1 MAGFRIPGVLQ
12 RAVGLCGR
20 VARARCRPAPAAH
33 PRDSSGSRGLG
44 PSRDPDARLAGWR
57 RLARAG
63 AAALLLA
70 GVAAAHADVV
80 ATRIWPARD
89 YTRVTFESRS
99 ELKYT
104 LFAIKEP
111 ERLVLDLD
119 GVDAGPVLNE
129 LQNKVAAGDPYI
141 ASLRIALNRPGVT
154 RVVLVLKAEVKPQV
168 FTLKPIADYGHRLVL
183 DLYPV
188 VPPDAL
194 AALIELD
201 GKIGGGA
208 PEPAAPAKGGK
219 PKVARLAT
227 IVIDAGHGGEDPG
240 ARGRRGSR
248 EKDITLMIARRL
260 KGLVDAEAGM
270 RAVLTR
276 DGDFY
281 LPLNTRVEK
290 ARRVRAD
297 LFVSVHADAFVR
309 PHARGSSVFTLSQR
323 PTSEAARWLAKQEN
337 DADLV
342 GGVNL
347 DGKDRFLAQTLLDL
361 SQTATSDHSLK
372 LGGAV
377 LAELGHIN
385 TLHKARVEQAGFAVL
400 KAPDVPSIL
409 VETAFISN
417 PEEEKRL
424 NDQAYQDKLAGAI
437 LAGIKRYFAKN
448 PPRPQG
454 PLAMQ

>member
-20 VARARCRPAPAAH
+20 VAGARWRPAPVAH
-33 PRDSSGSRGLG
+33 PRDFSGDRGLG

-57 RLARAG
+57 RLACAS
-63 AAALLLA
+63 AAALLFA
-70 GVAAAHADVV
+70 GIAAAHADVV

-104 LFAIKEP
+104 LFTIKEP

-141 ASLRIALNRPGVT
+141 ASLRVALNRPGVT

-188 VPPDAL
+188 VPPDPL

-201 GKIGGGA
+201 GKIAGA
-208 PEPAAPAKGGK
+208 PETAPAAKGAK

-260 KGLVDAEAGM
+260 KGLVDAEPEM

-347 DGKDRFLAQTLLDL
+347 DRKDRFLAQTLLDL

-424 NDQAYQDKLAGAI
+424 NDQAYQDKLARAI
-437 LAGIKRYFAKN
+437 HAGIKRYFDKH

-454 PLAMQ
+454 PLAMK

>member
-1 MAGFRIPGVLQ
+1 
-12 RAVGLCGR
+12 
-20 VARARCRPAPAAH
+20 
-33 PRDSSGSRGLG
+33 
-44 PSRDPDARLAGWR
+44 
-57 RLARAG
+57 
-63 AAALLLA
+63 
-70 GVAAAHADVV
+70 
-80 ATRIWPARD
+80 
-89 YTRVTFESRS
+89 
-99 ELKYT
+99 LKYT
-104 LFAIKEP
+104 LFAIKDP
-111 ERLVLDLD
+111 GRLVLDLD

-141 ASLRIALNRPGVT
+141 ASLRVARNRPGVT
-154 RVVLVLKAEVKPQV
+154 RVVLDLKAEVKPQV

-183 DLYPV
+183 DLYPLV
-188 VPPDAL
+188 APDPL
-194 AALIELD
+194 AALLELD
-201 GKIGGGA
+201 GKIIGSA
-208 PEPAAPAKGGK
+208 PEPAPAKGPAGAR
-219 PKVARLAT
+219 PRVARLAT
-227 IVIDAGHGGEDPG
+227 IVIDPGHGGEDPG

-248 EKDITLMIARRL
+248 EKDVTLMIARHL
-260 KGLVDAEAGM
+260 KGLIDAEPGM

-276 DGDFY
+276 DGDYY
-281 LPLNTRVEK
+281 LALSDRVQK
-290 ARRVRAD
+290 ARNLKAD

-309 PHARGSSVFTLSQR
+309 PHARGSSVFALSQR

-337 DADLV
+337 GSDLI

-347 DGKDRFLAQTLLDL
+347 NNRDSYVTQVLVDL
-361 SQTATSDHSLK
+361 SQTATNDHSLK

-377 LAELGHIN
+377 LAELGQVN

-424 NDQAYQDKLAGAI
+424 NDQAYQDKLARAI

-454 PLAMQ
+454 PLAMR